1 MDRRQYEKFEEE
13 QLNRFQKYF
22 RECTT
27 LEQKRELKDS
37 VYKNEKLSRLQ
48 KDMFWK
54 KVVG

>member
-27 LEQKRELKDS
+27 FEQKRELKDA